1 MAAQRRNA
9 LRQMELNRAAYEAD
23 ATRHRTSIRRLTARI
38 RNAMLAYLQPT
49 PVRAASGALDAG
61 RIWRGVYLDDNKVF
75 TRILQSDPGDLS
87 VDILLDAS
95 SSQIDRQ
102 AVVAAQGYM
111 IAESLTRCHIPVRV
125 SSSAPSADTP
135 W

>member
-1 MAAQRRNA
+1 MKGYVAAQRRNA

-87 VDILLDAS
+87 VDILLD
-95 SSQIDRQ
+95 
-102 AVVAAQGYM
+102 
-111 IAESLTRCHIPVRV
+111 P
-125 SSSAPSADTP
+125 APRSTGRRWWPPKAI
-135 W
+135 

>member
-1 MAAQRRNA
+1 MDEHQGCHLYYATGDDTHEKLKGYVAAQRRNA

-61 RIWRGVYLDDNKVF
+61 RIWRAC
-75 TRILQSDPGDLS
+75 T
-87 VDILLDAS
+87 
-95 SSQIDRQ
+95 
-102 AVVAAQGYM
+102 
-111 IAESLTRCHIPVRV
+111 
-125 SSSAPSADTP
+125 
-135 W
+135 